1 MEIKD
6 LALPA
11 MNRFASD
18 YLIGRLEAGKFFHYA
33 LADENLYQAR
43 YKDLAAR
50 SFQRQELADYIYEY
64 MNGFGLSEAAA
75 ANIEALRIEGSAVVI
90 GGQQAGLLSGPL
102 YTIHKIISIIKLA
115 EQQTKAL
122 NKPVVP
128 VFWIAGED
136 HDLAEVNHIYAMGKG
151 KPEKMA
157 YPLYQPK
164 KTMVSDTPL
173 DSLVAAEWTEVI
185 FETFGE
191 TDYTS
196 TLLSETKHI
205 IESSSSFTDFFT
217 SLINVWFKDAG
228 LLLMDAA
235 DPRLRRIESG
245 YFQQLIEHAQPITER
260 VFDQQEVIAESGY
273 SRAIELEKNAANLF
287 YYHPERKER
296 ILLEFHSDERIYKCK
311 NEDVSFTEKELLEIA
326 KNNPERLSNN
336 VVTRPIMQEKLFPV
350 LAFVSG
356 PGEIAYWAELK
367 LAFEV
372 MGMKMPPIVPRLNIT
387 ILERGI
393 ATDLKET
400 GVVLSEVLINGT
412 EAAESKFLE
421 SVKDSSLQEIYEKTK
436 EQLARN
442 HELLSEKALTID
454 GGLKTILAK
463 NSDFLQGQL
472 DFIYDKIMQSTRR
485 NHEVTL
491 RKYCRIGH
499 SLFPLKSPQERIWN
513 IFYYLNKYGP
523 GFIGELMQLEY
534 EFNNKHKI
542 VII

>member
-1 MEIKD
+1 MEIKN

-18 YLIGRLEAGKFFHYA
+18 YLNGMLEAGKYFHYD
-33 LADENLYQAR
+33 LTDDNLYQAR
-43 YKDLAAR
+43 YDDLASR

-64 MNGFGLSEAAA
+64 MNDFGMSEAAA
-75 ANIEALRIEGSAVVI
+75 SNIEALRKEGSAVVI

-115 EQQTKAL
+115 EQQTRAL
-122 NKPVVP
+122 NQTVVP

-136 HDLAEVNHIYAMGKG
+136 HDLPEVNHIYAMGKN

-173 DSLVAAEWTEVI
+173 DSKVAAEWTEAI

-196 TLLSETKHI
+196 NLLAETKHI
-205 IESSSSFTDFFT
+205 IEASGSFTDFFT
-217 SLINVWFKDAG
+217 NLINLWFKDYG

-235 DPRLRRIESG
+235 DPRLRKIESG
-245 YFQQLIEHAQPITER
+245 YFQELIEHSQPITSG
-260 VFDQQEVIAESGY
+260 VLTQQSAIEEAGY
-273 SRAIELEKNAANLF
+273 SRAIELEKDAANLF
-287 YYHPERKER
+287 YYDPERKER
-296 ILLEFHSDERIYKCK
+296 ILLIFDSEANIFKCK
-311 NEDVSFTEKELLEIA
+311 NMELSFTEAELLEIA
-326 KNNPERLSNN
+326 RNNPERLSNN

-350 LAFVSG
+350 LAFISG

-367 LAFEV
+367 LGFEV

-393 ATDLKET
+393 STDLDET
-400 GVVLSEVLINGT
+400 GLELSEVLLNGT
-412 EAAESKFLE
+412 EAAEARFLE
-421 SVKDSSLQEIYEKTK
+421 SVKDTALQEIYEKTK
-436 EQLARN
+436 EQLAIN
-442 HELLSEKALTID
+442 HKQLAEKGLLIDSGLKPLLS
-454 GGLKTILAK
+454 K
-463 NSDFLQGQL
+463 NSEFLQGQL
-472 DFIYDKIMQSTRR
+472 DFIYEKIMQSTRR
-485 NHEVTL
+485 NHEIILT
-491 RKYCRIGH
+491 KYSRIGC

-523 GFIGELMQLEY
+523 DFIGDLMELEY
-534 EFNNKHKI
+534 EFNNQHKI